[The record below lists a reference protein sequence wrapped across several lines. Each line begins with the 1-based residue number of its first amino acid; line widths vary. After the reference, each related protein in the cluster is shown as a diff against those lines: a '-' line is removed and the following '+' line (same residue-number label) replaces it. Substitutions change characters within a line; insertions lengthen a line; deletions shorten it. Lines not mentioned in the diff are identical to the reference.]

1 MWQHHKIKKKT
12 MKFIQVDLCI
22 MSMSISLNIDSI
34 FEVIQ
39 KFSNISFNLCK
50 VVRVIRFWFFH
61 VEMEWSCYDY
71 TYVSSMYVKILWI
84 FFQKYIFFNSLL
96 MGIDLMFF
104 FSNIFLWPSHKKIY
118 VCSLT
123 KLCQKKFGQYMW
135 TKKPPENISLQVHFT
150 INFFELLYGPRKLNN
165 NHPLI

>member
-61 VEMEWSCYDY
+61 VEME
-71 TYVSSMYVKILWI
+71 
-84 FFQKYIFFNSLL
+84 
-96 MGIDLMFF
+96 
-104 FSNIFLWPSHKKIY
+104 
-118 VCSLT
+118 
-123 KLCQKKFGQYMW
+123 
-135 TKKPPENISLQVHFT
+135 
-150 INFFELLYGPRKLNN
+150 
-165 NHPLI
+165 